1 MRVRYCT
8 MCRHR
13 QLTDDI
19 RYTSLE
25 IAGGVRGHPLDSVGL
40 TFGNIWDASVE
51 ADAFDRETDIVI

>member
-1 MRVRYCT
+1 

>member
-1 MRVRYCT
+1 

-19 RYTSLE
+19 RYTSSE